1 MQGEKVSLSL
11 KNQPEKNNSPRIVV
25 IGVGNL
31 LLKDEGIGI
40 HAVEALQGIELP
52 PDVRLIDGGTSP
64 DLIAYT
70 KAGDKL
76 IIIDAAKAGGEPGT
90 IYRFRPEDLAE
101 EKGVLT
107 SAHELGVA
115 QNLSLM
121 SLLGNKPAET
131 VIIGIEP
138 EEIDPG
144 LELSTKL
151 QQKLPDIVKVV
162 LKEIGLR

>member
-1 MQGEKVSLSL
+1 MPSSPGNPHKE
-11 KNQPEKNNSPRIVV
+11 NSPSRIVI

-40 HAVEALQGIELP
+40 HAVEALQRIGLP

-70 KAGDKL
+70 QAGDKL
-76 IIIDAAKAGGEPGT
+76 IIIDAAKAGGEPGA

-131 VIIGIEP
+131 IIIGIEP
-138 EEIDPG
+138 KEIDAG
-144 LELSTKL
+144 LELSTVL
-151 QQKLPDIVKVV
+151 QQKIPDIVKVV
-162 LKEIGLR
+162 LKEIGLW